1 MSATS
6 RSRGRRVARALAWAA
21 VISSFPVWCFAFV
34 VPFLP
39 LGTAAQAALAAG
51 CIVAGEALF
60 WGGGLVLGVEV
71 IARFR
76 TPKVTT
82 GKSFVG
88 RRVAVIGATGGLGA
102 AVARAVAREG
112 GEVVLVARDL
122 AKLQPLALEL
132 DAQVV
137 QSDLDSAA
145 LRAAANECGI
155 VDHVVCATGVDVRRS
170 LEAHT
175 DDDVASQLEVALA
188 GPVHVARAFL
198 SRLRAGGTIALFGG
212 FADGT
217 VALPYY
223 SVDVAARAGLAS
235 FCASVNQELAVE
247 GRAERLCYVCPAP
260 ADTAAERPFAALWR
274 RMGTSM
280 VPPERVADFVLAALL
295 AKKTV
300 AVMGW
305 STRALACARAM
316 APRLVDWLVA
326 RRFGPLLKQ
335 AFGSVSVTER

>member
-1 MSATS
+1 MTGVPRSAG
-6 RSRGRRVARALAWAA
+6 GRVRRALAWAA
-21 VISSFPVWCFAFV
+21 VVSSFPIWCFAFV

-39 LGTAAQAALAAG
+39 LPTAEQAALAAA
-51 CIVAGEALF
+51 CIALGEALF
-60 WGGGLVLGVEV
+60 WGGGLVLGAEK

-82 GKSFVG
+82 GRSFVG
-88 RRVAVIGATGGLGA
+88 RRVAVIGATGGLGT
-102 AVARAVAREG
+102 AVARAIAREG
-112 GEVVLVARDL
+112 GELVLVARDL
-122 AKLQPLALEL
+122 SKLEPLALEL
-132 DAQVV
+132 NAQVV
-137 QSDLDSAA
+137 QSDLDPGT
-145 LRAAANECGI
+145 LRAAAGECDKI
-155 VDHVVCATGVDVRRS
+155 DHVVCATGVDIRRS

-175 DDDVASQLEVALA
+175 DEDVASQLQVALA

-198 SRLRAGGTIALFGG
+198 SRLRPGGTIALFGG

-247 GRAERLCYVCPAP
+247 GRAERLCYVSPAP

-274 RMGTSM
+274 RMGITM
-280 VPPERVADFVLAALL
+280 AAPERVADFVLTALL

-300 AVMGW
+300 AVMGL
-305 STRALACARAM
+305 STRALAFARALTP
-316 APRLVDWLVA
+316 ALVDWAIA

-335 AFGSVSVTER
+335 AFDG